1 MQIDYNILITYGAA
15 TKKYEKGS
23 VIFREGS
30 IPHFFHQIVE
40 GEVKLFSRNNE
51 GKDFIQGM
59 FASGQTF
66 GEAPVLLDKIYP
78 STAQA
83 IKDCVIIRI
92 TREKLLNILKDF
104 PDITHQMVFS
114 LAERIYQK
122 AVSAQTLLCHTPEEK
137 ILSFFHTI
145 KDTTQKKD
153 RILIPFTRQQIA
165 DFTSL
170 RVETVIRTL
179 LRMHKQKKINIIEHK
194 IYF

>member
-66 GEAPVLLDKIYP
+66 GEAPVLL
-78 STAQA
+78 
-83 IKDCVIIRI
+83 
-92 TREKLLNILKDF
+92 NILKDF

-153 RILIPFTRQQIA
+153 HILIPFTRQQIA